1 MKIKTLLVA
10 GLAFVAM
17 NAVAQDIHVTE
28 PSSSRILLL
37 MARRALGA

>member
-28 PSSSRILLL
+28 
-37 MARRALGA
+37 ARRALGA